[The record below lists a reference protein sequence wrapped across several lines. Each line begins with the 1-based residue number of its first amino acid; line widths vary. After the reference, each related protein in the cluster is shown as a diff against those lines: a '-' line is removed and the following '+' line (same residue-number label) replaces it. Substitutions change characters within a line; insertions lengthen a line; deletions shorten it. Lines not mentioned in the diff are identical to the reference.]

1 MGQMADTGI
10 QAAAGPFAPSG
21 PEDEALLAKYS
32 ATFIGTYYH
41 TLDNKG
47 RIIVPGGL
55 RENLGE
61 TFCVGPSFDF
71 SSIALYPT
79 LVWARMR
86 EQYARLGSF
95 DRSLNR
101 FLEQFDALSYRDQEC
116 DAQGRVLLPTRI
128 RQKILGEEKE
138 VEIAGATDHIRIVA
152 RVESDDRFE
161 AFKKDLP
168 DILDA
173 IGRLSMGADAR

>member
-1 MGQMADTGI
+1 MADTGL
-10 QAAAGPFAPSG
+10 QTAAGPFAPSG

-32 ATFIGTYYH
+32 GTFIGTYYH

-47 RIIVPGGL
+47 RIIIPNGL
-55 RENLGE
+55 RESLGE
-61 TFCVGPSFDF
+61 KFCVGPSFDF
-71 SSIALYPT
+71 ASIALYPT
-79 LVWARMR
+79 LVWARLR
-86 EQYARLGSF
+86 ERYAKLGSF

-116 DAQGRVLLPTRI
+116 DSQGRVLLPTRI

-152 RVESDDRFE
+152 RTDSDDQFE
-161 AFKKDLP
+161 SFKKDLP

-173 IGRLSMGADAR
+173 IGRLSLAQEER